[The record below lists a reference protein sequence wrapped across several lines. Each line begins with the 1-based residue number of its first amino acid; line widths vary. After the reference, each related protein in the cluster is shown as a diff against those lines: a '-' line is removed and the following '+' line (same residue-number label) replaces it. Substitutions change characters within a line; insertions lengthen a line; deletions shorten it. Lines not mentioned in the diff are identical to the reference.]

1 MSEKIEN
8 AALFRISYGLYV
20 VTCKDSAGKDN
31 GLVVNTVV
39 QLTSSPL
46 QVAVTINKQ
55 SYSHGLIKESG
66 VMNVSCLDESAP
78 FSLFQRFGFQ
88 SGKEVDKFENLTP
101 LRAENG
107 LAVLGEHTNAFLS
120 LEVTQYVDLGTHGM
134 FICSVTEARVLSNAE
149 TMTYAYYHANVK
161 PKPETE
167 GKKGYVCKICGYVY
181 EGEELPEDFICP
193 LCKHGAQDFEP
204 IK

>member
-78 FSLFQRFGFQ
+78 FSLLR
-88 SGKEVDKFENLTP
+88 SGVP
-101 LRAENG
+101 
-107 LAVLGEHTNAFLS
+107 
-120 LEVTQYVDLGTHGM
+120 
-134 FICSVTEARVLSNAE
+134 
-149 TMTYAYYHANVK
+149 VK
-161 PKPETE
+161 PISITSGPMIFFMARFITPPCVRWHSSTNTKISPFALKP
-167 GKKGYVCKICGYVY
+167 GGS
-181 EGEELPEDFICP
+181 LSASS
-193 LCKHGAQDFEP
+193 LR
-204 IK
+204 